1 MTESVSL
8 RNWLFKAL
16 AVETALDALESDGV
30 GVRATTDPG
39 ALQRVMRLEEFSPS
53 VRRGAMEALPAY
65 LAFFCLEN
73 AVREL
78 ITDRLAEN
86 HGPSWWLDKVPG
98 AIREKTSRKQAAEGK
113 DRWHMARGAA
123 EIYYTDF
130 GDLKSIITSNWP
142 DFEDLFPDQNW
153 IIARLAELEASRNII
168 AHSNVLEDRE
178 MIRLRLYVQDWLRQV
193 G

>member
-1 MTESVSL
+1 MTL

-16 AVETALDALESDGV
+16 AVEATLDELESEGV
-30 GVRATTDPG
+30 GVRAATDPG
-39 ALQRVMRLEEFSPS
+39 ALQRVMRLEEFSSP
-53 VRRGAMEALPAY
+53 VRKGAMEALPAY

-78 ITDRLAEN
+78 IADRLAEN
-86 HGPSWWLDKVPG
+86 HGSAWWPSKVPG
-98 AIREKTSRKQAAEGK
+98 TIREKVAKRQGAEGK

-130 GDLKSIITSNWP
+130 GDLKSIITSNWQ
-142 DFEDLFPDQNW
+142 DFEDLFPDQAW
-153 IIARLAELEASRNII
+153 VMARLAELEASRNII

-178 MIRLRLYVQDWLRQV
+178 MTRLRLYVQDWLRQV